1 MRFLDLFFYLQSS
14 FEMINFSNV
23 IQVTLSLLCYTA
35 VMTNCQL
42 YFEIITK
49 SCILFS
55 KNINK
60 IATKKYI

>member
-1 MRFLDLFFYLQSS
+1 
-14 FEMINFSNV
+14 
-23 IQVTLSLLCYTA
+23 
-35 VMTNCQL
+35 MTNCQL

-60 IATKKYI
+60 IAKKYIYKAENYGEKYKSPNELVLNDQKK